1 MQRVNDTKPNSSETY
16 SLASAWLR
24 LRGHGAA
31 MPGLDMLPHISVNVA
46 NVETLA
52 SPAAFRTTLIEHIA
66 QARQRILISALYLQ
80 DDDGGREVLT
90 ALYSAKKQ
98 CPQLT
103 VAVFVDWHRAQ
114 RGLIGK
120 ARSAGNA
127 AFYQEMAQRLGPGV
141 DVYGV
146 PVQGRELWGVMHL
159 KGFVIDDKVLYSGAS
174 LNDVYLH
181 RHQRYRLDRYH
192 LIHSR
197 SLADSMASLLSG
209 FFASSAAVHPLDTG
223 DTPKTQVI
231 RSAIIRFRR
240 ALAKSRYLFDGTTM
254 QAGQVGITPL
264 IGIGTRDNEL
274 NRCIVQLIQR
284 AQQQL
289 VLLTPYFNLP
299 GPIRRAVDAKIK
311 TGCVVT
317 IVVGDK
323 SANDF
328 YIPPT
333 EAFKAIGT
341 LPYLYEANLRRFC
354 KAHQKAIDA
363 GRLNV
368 QLWRHDDN
376 TFHLKG
382 LFVDDDY
389 CLLTGNNLN
398 PRAWRL
404 DLENGL
410 LIHDPQ
416 KLMLA
421 QNRSEL
427 EHILKHTQR
436 LATHLA
442 LDAVETYPAPV
453 QRLLKRLARVRADR
467 LVNQML

>member
-1 MQRVNDTKPNSSETY
+1 M
-16 SLASAWLR
+16 
-24 LRGHGAA
+24 
-31 MPGLDMLPHISVNVA
+31 
-46 NVETLA
+46 
-52 SPAAFRTTLIEHIA
+52 
-66 QARQRILISALYLQ
+66 
-80 DDDGGREVLT
+80 
-90 ALYSAKKQ
+90 
-98 CPQLT
+98 
-103 VAVFVDWHRAQ
+103 
-114 RGLIGK
+114 
-120 ARSAGNA
+120 
-127 AFYQEMAQRLGPGV
+127 
-141 DVYGV
+141 
-146 PVQGRELWGVMHL
+146 
-159 KGFVIDDKVLYSGAS
+159 
-174 LNDVYLH
+174 
-181 RHQRYRLDRYH
+181 
-192 LIHSR
+192 
-197 SLADSMASLLSG
+197 
-209 FFASSAAVHPLDTG
+209 
-223 DTPKTQVI
+223 
-231 RSAIIRFRR
+231 
-240 ALAKSRYLFDGTTM
+240 
-254 QAGQVGITPL
+254 
-264 IGIGTRDNEL
+264 
-274 NRCIVQLIQR
+274 
-284 AQQQL
+284 
-289 VLLTPYFNLP
+289 
-299 GPIRRAVDAKIK
+299 
-311 TGCVVT
+311 VT